1 MSCSQDSL
9 CLLLANGLLLAAT
22 PCLCYSCQGSLVQE
36 SYYNLLLLKQPIT
49 HYRVTIYWPNLMCP
63 ILVTLVRLFLVP
75 CRLLLN
81 PCVLILV
88 TLVRLFL
95 VPCRLLLNPCVLSL
109 VSGLS
114 VLPLPGP
121 DPQAYIMHI
130 PTHIRHK
137 TLSIQRPFLLNSQP
151 FKLMFKWCPISD

>member
-81 PCVLILV
+81 PCVL
-88 TLVRLFL
+88 
-95 VPCRLLLNPCVLSL
+95 SL

-121 DPQAYIMHI
+121 DPQPYIMHI

-137 TLSIQRPFLLNSQP
+137 TLSIQRPSLLNSQP
-151 FKLMFKWCPISD
+151 FRLMFKWCPISD

>member
-9 CLLLANGLLLAAT
+9 CLLLANGLLLAVT

-49 HYRVTIYWPNLMCP
+49 HYRVIIYWPNLMCP
-63 ILVTLVRLFLVP
+63 
-75 CRLLLN
+75 
-81 PCVLILV
+81 ILV

>member
-1 MSCSQDSL
+1 MSCYSL
-9 CLLLANGLLLAAT
+9 LNAVLSGFPLLAPCQRLT

-36 SYYNLLLLKQPIT
+36 SYYNLLLLKQPIA
-49 HYRVTIYWPNLMCP
+49 HYRVTIYWSNLMCP
-63 ILVTLVRLFLVP
+63 
-75 CRLLLN
+75 
-81 PCVLILV
+81 ILV

>member
-1 MSCSQDSL
+1 MSCYSLLMPCSQDSL
-9 CLLLANGLLLAAT
+9 CLLPANGLLLAAT

-63 ILVTLVRLFLVP
+63 
-75 CRLLLN
+75 
-81 PCVLILV
+81 ILV

-151 FKLMFKWCPISD
+151 FKLMFKWCPIND

>member
-1 MSCSQDSL
+1 MSCSLVECRALLLNVVLFLVECRAIPCWMSCSQDSL
-9 CLLLANGLLLAAT
+9 CLLPANGLLLAAT

-81 PCVLILV
+81 PCVL
-88 TLVRLFL
+88 
-95 VPCRLLLNPCVLSL
+95 SL

-121 DPQAYIMHI
+121 DPQALHYAHTHPH
-130 PTHIRHK
+130 PTQNPIYTK
-137 TLSIQRPFLLNSQP
+137 TLLT
-151 FKLMFKWCPISD
+151 KLSAL